1 MRDLL
6 GDPPAHQ
13 LLRRA
18 YEAAYQFP
26 QNFGGFRASLYYAR
40 DTESTAGSVE
50 VYSPSDIRFG
60 GTFEGD
66 DDRLGQ
72 EFTSMIRHRWPI
84 PYEEADGRYR
94 LALDP
99 GEHPLGRLVR
109 VESDGMGSSY
119 RVQGGHISQINRNVG
134 GLHFSIHIQ
143 ERTFTGDARALPVHF
158 CVVYWDT
165 AEERVVRT
173 DIYRDGYIP
182 IGDVY
187 LPLSRRIT
195 TAGDSGITT
204 RLILLRDH
212 ELLSESSA
220 ERKAG

>member
-6 GDPPAHQ
+6 GDPTAHQ
-13 LLRRA
+13 VLRRA
-18 YEAAYQFP
+18 YEAAYKFP
-26 QNFGGFRASLYYAR
+26 QDFGGFRASLYYAR
-40 DTESTAGSVE
+40 DTESTAGSIE
-50 VYSPSDIRFG
+50 VCSPSDIRFG
-60 GTFEGD
+60 GLLEGA

-72 EFTSMIRHRWPI
+72 ELTSIIRHRWFV

-94 LALDP
+94 LTLDP
-99 GEHPLGRLVR
+99 SEHPLGRLVR
-109 VESDGMGSSY
+109 VESDGMDSSY
-119 RVQGGHISQINRNVG
+119 RVQGGHISQINRDVG
-134 GLHFSIHIQ
+134 SLHFSIHIQ
-143 ERTFTGDARALPVHF
+143 ERTFTRDARALPVHF

-165 AEERVVRT
+165 TEGRVVRT

-182 IGDVY
+182 VGDVY

-195 TAGDSGITT
+195 AAGDSGITT